1 MLLNLGAQ
9 MTLSPNTRSSL
20 TEALQPPSGY
30 QLDAAV
36 ATTYSLDL
44 VALLL
49 TELSFARVDTMDES
63 VINQV
68 NPIRRLE
75 ALRRY
80 GERTTVFAQAGAI
93 HVPRNFYSPFAFIE
107 DGIIQVAPPKGSR
120 LFHPKV
126 WALRFAPDQDGDQ
139 TGQGYLHKVIVLSR
153 NLAMDNSWDTILV
166 LDQDDEGT
174 IEAAPA
180 AGFLR
185 SLPDLALQDMPPS
198 HRDRVLDVARTLGE
212 VRLKAPPGYTRGYLK
227 AIGLD
232 GKKFWP
238 FDRPLARVFAM
249 SPFLTKPAARK
260 LQQSRMGNHNNAL
273 ILVSRSESFDALG
286 PEGFGGFW
294 PKVLIDRPPEGD
306 LASPEQEALG
316 EAAEL
321 ALVQHSGLHAKT
333 YVVDLKT
340 RGHSPKTSL
349 TVTGSANL
357 TSAPWG
363 NSVEFVAVLEGPT
376 SVTGTQALYMG
387 ARERVDGRLQPKD
400 GAQGLERLLIDYWP
414 AERIPLPASVRVS
427 EAIEKYHRD
436 LAQCLPTLDLSFQDP
451 GGGEPQGD
459 RRVAVRWSFQKQL
472 PQEPEGSRSQMWLA
486 SADASTRVQGI
497 RETGAWNVSRDSVT
511 PFIGIETSVEVGKGQ
526 ERQTVTRRC
535 LVKAELLGDTSWRQ
549 KEQTLEVLKDREG
562 VLRYLMFLLG
572 EPAAELAEVA
582 GSGERGPGAEGGAT
596 TGFSPIVFERLVRA
610 TGRDSEALGRVAQL
624 LSELADHPDRDDID
638 LDDLL
643 ALWDSVWTVHQEVVG
658 K

>member
-1 MLLNLGAQ
+1 
-9 MTLSPNTRSSL
+9 MTLSPNTRNTL

-30 QLDAAV
+30 QLDAAI

-49 TELSFARVDTMDES
+49 TELSFAQVEAMDES
-63 VINQV
+63 VIDQV

-80 GERTTVFAQAGAI
+80 GELTTVFAQAGAI
-93 HVPRNFYSPFAFIE
+93 HVPKNFYSPFAFIE

-126 WALRFAPDQDGDQ
+126 WVLRFAPDQEGDQ
-139 TGQGYLHKVIVLSR
+139 AQRDYLHKVIVLSR
-153 NLAMDNSWDTILV
+153 NLTMDNSWDTILV
-166 LDQDDEGT
+166 LDQDDGGT
-174 IEAAPA
+174 VDAAPA
-180 AGFLR
+180 AHFLR
-185 SLPDLALQDMPPS
+185 SLPGLALQEIPTG
-198 HRDRVLDVARTLGE
+198 HRGRVLDVARTLGG
-212 VRLKAPPGYTRGYLK
+212 VRLEAPPGYTGGYLK

-249 SPFLTKPAARK
+249 SPFLTKPAVRR
-260 LQQSRMGNHNNAL
+260 LQQPRMGDHNNVL

-286 PEGFGGFW
+286 PGGFGGFR
-294 PKVLIDRPPEGD
+294 PKVLVDRPPEGD
-306 LASPEQEALG
+306 LTSPDQEALG

-340 RGHSPKTSL
+340 RGRSPKTSL

-376 SVTGTQALYMG
+376 SVTGTQVLYMG

-414 AERIPLPASVRVS
+414 AQRIPLPASVRVS
-427 EAIEKYHRD
+427 EAIEGYHRE
-436 LAQCLPTLDLSFQDP
+436 LAQCLPTLDLLFQDP
-451 GGGEPQGD
+451 DGGEPQEG

-472 PQEPEGSRSQMWLA
+472 PHEPEGSRSQMWLA
-486 SADASTRVQGI
+486 SADASTRVQGVH
-497 RETGAWNVSRDSVT
+497 ETGAWNVSRESVT
-511 PFIGIETSVEVGKGQ
+511 PFIGIETSVEVGKGE

-549 KEQTLEVLKDREG
+549 KEQTFEVLKDREG

-572 EPAAELAEVA
+572 DPAAELADVT
-582 GSGERGPGAEGGAT
+582 GSGQRSPGAGGGAASD
-596 TGFSPIVFERLVRA
+596 FSPIVFERLVRA
-610 TGRDSEALGRVAQL
+610 TGRDSQALGRVAQL
-624 LSELADHPDRDDID
+624 LSELTEHPDRDDID
-638 LDDLL
+638 LDDLFM
-643 ALWDSVWTVHQEVVG
+643 LWDSVWTVHREVVG